1 MFEGWEKSKVERGQ
15 EEDLEEKGGK
25 HPALATCYLSAEG
38 IEAEANADVRRE
50 IVATPIGAREY
61 MLNAKAN
68 VGVDK
73 AILFAQIEARTSVV
87 IIEVP
92 RIGLTIE

>member
-1 MFEGWEKSKVERGQ
+1 M
-15 EEDLEEKGGK
+15 
-25 HPALATCYLSAEG
+25 ALTTCYLSAEG

-50 IVATPIGAREY
+50 IVATPIGAREH

-73 AILFAQIEARTSVV
+73 AILLAQVEARTSVV
-87 IIEVP
+87 IVVAP